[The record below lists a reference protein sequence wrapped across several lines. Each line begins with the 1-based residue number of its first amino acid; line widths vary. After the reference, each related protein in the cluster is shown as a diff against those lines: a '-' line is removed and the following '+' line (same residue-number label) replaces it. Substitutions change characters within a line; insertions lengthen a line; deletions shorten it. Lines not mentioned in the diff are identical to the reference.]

1 MGAPLWRG
9 VGGLNME
16 TAKNCSEPN
25 QEALTKNLLT
35 GLFFSRAFME
45 DAREFI
51 LQTTPNTYC
60 LAAVDVLHFRMF
72 NRFYGRDKGDHF
84 LRHVAG
90 CLEAV
95 RREYGGVTGH
105 FEGDNFAILMPWR
118 MELVEMLREDIL
130 EGGLRQSSVFGVF
143 PTFGISPIDNLELP
157 PEVYYDRATL
167 ALGHAS
173 AREHIICYDPK
184 MEDIL
189 EEELHLLT
197 EVTGALERG
206 EFTFYAQP
214 QCDIFTGNVVGA
226 EALVRWRHP
235 TKGLIPPSRFI
246 PALERSGMISL
257 LDQQVWEKVC
267 QWLRSWI
274 DRGYRPVPI
283 SINISR
289 IDIMSMDVPAYL
301 AHLLE
306 KYQLD
311 PKYIKAEITESA
323 YAEEEDTISKAV
335 ENLQKTGM
343 LVMMDDFG
351 SGYSSLN
358 MLKSVSVDVIKIDM
372 RFLDIGEGE
381 EQKGIGILESIVNM
395 ARLMGLPIIVEGV
408 ETLQQENVLR
418 HLGCRYTQGYYYY
431 KPLPIEQ
438 LEAALA
444 DERRLD
450 HSGLHCK
457 QVEAFH
463 VRELMDGNLF
473 TDAMVNNIL
482 GPFAIYNVHDGQ
494 IDIIRVNEQYYQL
507 AGLDVSDNKELSQKL
522 WSNVRDDDK
531 PVLLGIFEQAYERR
545 PAGAAG
551 NIHYLRV
558 DGKVLWVRVR
568 VFFHRENEN
577 QKLYFVSLTDITP
590 LQEQRREK
598 IRTDL
603 PTAQLPD
610 LERKQLEQYYGMLPC
625 GFGLSKILLGE
636 DGTPA
641 DYDIVYI
648 NQEMERMCG
657 SDIKRL
663 RYLILRAF
671 RGDNRELLQKAYQAA
686 FFGERLEHY
695 MYSAISNQYLQLTL
709 FQYEYGYT
717 ACLLQNITH
726 RQLYEGA
733 FHSMVMAYREVYF
746 LQLQDNYCR
755 MIYPDDT
762 LLNERGNY
770 EAMVNRHFKTGR
782 ILHYDEENV
791 RQFLSLENLR
801 SALQNQNS
809 VDYRYRRSSK
819 ENPDEWCL
827 TSATIC
833 EREDGKPK
841 TAVITIQSIDRII
854 KEEEEARQARMV
866 QSLASMSDAFFI
878 YRAMEDERIL
888 YANPAMMDVFGCQS
902 MGELMELV
910 GHSFRGI
917 VHPEDLERVEWE
929 IENQIQSSD
938 ENMDYVQYRIIR
950 KDGEI
955 RWVDDW
961 GHLESSKWG
970 EEHRLFYVFIKD
982 ITDTI
987 TQVQREKLLNSNRYY
1002 QTKEPPALAGEPE

>member
-1 MGAPLWRG
+1 M
-9 VGGLNME
+9 
-16 TAKNCSEPN
+16 
-25 QEALTKNLLT
+25 
-35 GLFFSRAFME
+35 
-45 DAREFI
+45 
-51 LQTTPNTYC
+51 
-60 LAAVDVLHFRMF
+60 
-72 NRFYGRDKGDHF
+72 
-84 LRHVAG
+84 
-90 CLEAV
+90 
-95 RREYGGVTGH
+95 
-105 FEGDNFAILMPWR
+105 
-118 MELVEMLREDIL
+118 
-130 EGGLRQSSVFGVF
+130 
-143 PTFGISPIDNLELP
+143 
-157 PEVYYDRATL
+157 
-167 ALGHAS
+167 
-173 AREHIICYDPK
+173 
-184 MEDIL
+184 
-189 EEELHLLT
+189 
-197 EVTGALERG
+197 
-206 EFTFYAQP
+206 
-214 QCDIFTGNVVGA
+214 
-226 EALVRWRHP
+226 
-235 TKGLIPPSRFI
+235 
-246 PALERSGMISL
+246 
-257 LDQQVWEKVC
+257 
-267 QWLRSWI
+267 
-274 DRGYRPVPI
+274 
-283 SINISR
+283 
-289 IDIMSMDVPAYL
+289 
-301 AHLLE
+301 
-306 KYQLD
+306 
-311 PKYIKAEITESA
+311 
-323 YAEEEDTISKAV
+323 
-335 ENLQKTGM
+335 
-343 LVMMDDFG
+343 
-351 SGYSSLN
+351 
-358 MLKSVSVDVIKIDM
+358 
-372 RFLDIGEGE
+372 
-381 EQKGIGILESIVNM
+381 
-395 ARLMGLPIIVEGV
+395 
-408 ETLQQENVLR
+408 
-418 HLGCRYTQGYYYY
+418 
-431 KPLPIEQ
+431 
-438 LEAALA
+438 
-444 DERRLD
+444 
-450 HSGLHCK
+450 
-457 QVEAFH
+457 
-463 VRELMDGNLF
+463 
-473 TDAMVNNIL
+473 
-482 GPFAIYNVHDGQ
+482 
-494 IDIIRVNEQYYQL
+494 
-507 AGLDVSDNKELSQKL
+507 
-522 WSNVRDDDK
+522 
-531 PVLLGIFEQAYERR
+531 LLGIFEQAYERR